1 MTRAYASSSMSCAFD
16 FPCTDLISCFRA
28 SSRIFT
34 IVIFSSSFQSMMLIL
49 LQKSDDTQIPP
60 PESTRPSIRLWVQLK
75 VGVKVLRALRHLLEC
90 GSLLRLGGP
99 SVRALR
105 LCLENTDSGNQLL
118 HCSTIHES
126 AGAYFR
132 A

>member
-1 MTRAYASSSMSCAFD
+1 AFD

-75 VGVKVLRALRHLLEC
+75 VGGKVLRALRHLLEC
-90 GSLLRLGGP
+90 GSWVPPWWTERASSAPLSRKYRFGQSVAPLLP
-99 SVRALR
+99 
-105 LCLENTDSGNQLL
+105 DP
-118 HCSTIHES
+118 
-126 AGAYFR
+126 
-132 A
+132 